1 MSEKQELAENMEKT
15 QARLLRA
22 AKLTTGL
29 ADEQVR
35 WADSVKVHYCKYFAA
50 GCLITGLIEI

>member
-1 MSEKQELAENMEKT
+1 MNEKERLTSTMLET
-15 QARLLRA
+15 QARLGRA

-35 WADSVKVHYCKYFAA
+35 WADSVEVSGYFVGQAIFDMIWTW
-50 GCLITGLIEI
+50 C